1 VLGAAVIENGF
12 LFLDFAVRW
21 AKLLATHLLQEA
33 TMENVVNLRNLG
45 VGDSGRIAAV
55 EVAGEMGRRIRDMGL
70 IPGTQV
76 KVVGRAPLQDP
87 VALRLSG
94 VTITL
99 RNNEADYIRIVR

>member
-1 VLGAAVIENGF
+1 
-12 LFLDFAVRW
+12 
-21 AKLLATHLLQEA
+21 
-33 TMENVVNLRNLG
+33 MENVVNLRTMS

-76 KVVGRAPLQDP
+76 KVVGRAPLHDP

-94 VTITL
+94 VTIPL